1 MLWKNS
7 VKIKNTVI
15 GGINY
20 SNGKYDDP
28 LLSNSVK
35 TRKLESAS
43 VFRKEIKQE
52 LESYQFSQ
60 TN

>member
-15 GGINY
+15 VGINY
-20 SNGKYDDP
+20 SKGKYEDP

-35 TRKLESAS
+35 SRKLESAS
-43 VFRKEIKQE
+43 VFRKGKKRR
-52 LESYQFSQ
+52 
-60 TN
+60 T